1 MTGMRRG
8 EALALRWA
16 DFDLDAGTVSVRRS
30 VTMVK
35 TKGAGEQLI
44 TGAPKSGKARVI
56 DLDPQTPSA
65 LRSHRARLAGLML
78 ALGRDDALVLGTIQG
93 EVRHPE
99 RFSRTFQYRVAAARK
114 KLGTDLLP
122 SPPGAG
128 SAAYPRDPATPG
140 RGAPED
146 HQRAARPRQGQHH
159 PRRVL
164 ARRPDAATQGG
175 RQASRSRLRRQGMN
189 ALLHWRDWPDLRDW
203 VAALGHDCG
212 SDLRGL
218 VDAIRVAQ
226 AGAALSR
233 SNPC

>member
-114 KLGTDLLP
+114 KLGADLLP
-122 SPPGAG
+122 LASGCTICGTPTRPCCSKPGCTRRSSASG
-128 SAAYPRDPATPG
+128 SATPRSASPSTCTRTPS
-140 RGAPED
+140 RRCNAR
-146 HQRAARPRQGQHH
+146 RAA
-159 PRRVL
+159 
-164 ARRPDAATQGG
+164 
-175 RQASRSRLRRQGMN
+175 S
-189 ALLHWRDWPDLRDW
+189 
-203 VAALGHDCG
+203 
-212 SDLRGL
+212 
-218 VDAIRVAQ
+218 
-226 AGAALSR
+226 
-233 SNPC
+233 